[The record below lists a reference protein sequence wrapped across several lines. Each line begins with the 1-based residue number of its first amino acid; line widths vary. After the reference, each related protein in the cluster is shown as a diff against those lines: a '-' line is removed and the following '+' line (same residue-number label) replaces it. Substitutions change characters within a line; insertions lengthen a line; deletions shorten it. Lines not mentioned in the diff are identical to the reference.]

1 MYCVQ
6 VALAPAYYSL
16 MTSQD
21 VKRLVR
27 FFSVSFSQ
35 NSLERVKVVVMK
47 IANSSRP
54 YAKSNCDCN

>member
-21 VKRLVR
+21 VKRLG
-27 FFSVSFSQ
+27 FFSVSFSK
-35 NSLERVKVVVMK
+35 NSLERVKVVVME

-54 YAKSNCDCN
+54 WAKSNCDCN